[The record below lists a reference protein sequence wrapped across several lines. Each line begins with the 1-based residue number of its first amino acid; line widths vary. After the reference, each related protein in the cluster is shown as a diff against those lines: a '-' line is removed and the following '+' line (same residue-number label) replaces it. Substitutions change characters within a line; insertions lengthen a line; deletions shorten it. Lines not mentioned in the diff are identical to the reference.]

1 MKSVRRF
8 TEVGMS
14 LGPTTNDGIMDC
26 SVDGAVDFIL
36 SPARNEISD
45 TEELTQRRDAK
56 KLKREHWDRWF
67 VVDSGGGVKFVDKDE
82 LLSIENS
89 VENVDSDLQLSSCT
103 TSTPPGVSPDSSCTP
118 KPAHKRN
125 LSQVS
130 NSTAEFYTNFEE
142 VPSSTNEESRVPSQC
157 GLSHNAERQ
166 SENQLSQVADTSET
180 QYIRNTS
187 IPACGW
193 FKSCRSCGCWTG
205 ATLLVD
211 KHEVPMCGRCQSRWN
226 RIVEGGEPNFFSA
239 DGRCDLLKRHVQKY
253 LNRRDPLGRPEKCQ
267 QALLEVHQAWII
279 HNGEEM

>member
-180 QYIRNTS
+180 QYKETRVFQLVAGSSLAGVAVAGRVQPCLSTNTKC
-187 IPACGW
+187 PCA
-193 FKSCRSCGCWTG
+193 
-205 ATLLVD
+205 AVA
-211 KHEVPMCGRCQSRWN
+211 N
-226 RIVEGGEPNFFSA
+226 RDGIV
-239 DGRCDLLKRHVQKY
+239 LLK
-253 LNRRDPLGRPEKCQ
+253 
-267 QALLEVHQAWII
+267 
-279 HNGEEM
+279 EENPIFFQLTGDVTF